1 MVPSINGDKIMTDKI
16 KCPTDMKFTIEK
28 KDARTKKGYRV
39 IDVLEVGDPC
49 IEMMASHLRD
59 SYPTPAYRI
68 KVDPLYVVRTNLMSG
83 KEFVERFDTP
93 SYCSPS
99 CESYFTM

>member
-1 MVPSINGDKIMTDKI
+1 MTDKI
-16 KCPTDMKFTIEK
+16 TCPADMKFTIEK
-28 KDARTKKGYRV
+28 KDGRKKKGYRV
-39 IDVLEVGDPC
+39 IDVLEVDESC
-49 IEMMASHLRD
+49 VEMTATHLRD
-59 SYPTPAYRI
+59 SYPTPTYRI
-68 KVDPLYVVRTNLMSG
+68 KVDPLYAVRTNLMSG